1 MGSEPS
7 DVFSVSNGLRQGCT
21 TAPTLFNLFFT
32 AVIKMWREECG
43 DDIGMEVGFVND
55 KGKLTG
61 VRKKR
66 ETTRLTEMQFADDAA
81 AVFTTRE
88 GMVASA
94 RRLIDVARRW
104 GLTVSV
110 KKTEFMVV
118 GEVEEGDLDS
128 FEVEGGMINP
138 VKDGFFQ
145 YLGSKID
152 CKGGVE
158 ADVLRRL
165 GIASTVFGS
174 LRRSVWNDKDLSART
189 KRIIYTACVWGT
201 LNYGMEAW
209 AIPAKLIAKL
219 ETFHNSCLRTIA
231 GVSRRRQRDEHIT
244 TEAIREKT
252 GLKRPLAEMMRQQRL
267 RWLGHVGRM
276 DARRWPYRML
286 FGKLS
291 GKLPPG
297 GVKLRWKGKVKQDLK
312 EVGVEESEWF
322 ELAQD
327 RKGWEELCQKRG
339 SEQQAA
345 ASRCERCGKEG
356 LKGAK
361 GLATHA
367 RYCGVQSVRRG
378 VVDSERFVTEGREG
392 GKPRYR
398 CSRCGAVFKTLA
410 GTMRH
415 TADVCS
421 RSTTRTTRR
430 LTASDRL
437 ALGTEHQC
445 AGCGTKYR
453 TAAHLD
459 QHRARTKNSNC
470 KE

>member
-1 MGSEPS
+1 
-7 DVFSVSNGLRQGCT
+7 
-21 TAPTLFNLFFT
+21 
-32 AVIKMWREECG
+32 
-43 DDIGMEVGFVND
+43 MEVGFVND

-66 ETTRLTEMQFADDAA
+66 ETTRRTEMQFADDAA

-94 RRLIDVARRW
+94 RHLIDVARRW

-231 GVSRRRQRDEHIT
+231 GASRRRQRDEHIT

-252 GLKRPLAEMMRQQRL
+252 GLKRATFFFCFFFNCHGVPPKRATFALVRACRSHGCEALAIPHVVWQAVRQ
-267 RWLGHVGRM
+267 VA
-276 DARRWPYRML
+276 ARR
-286 FGKLS
+286 GEA
-291 GKLPPG
+291 GHHG
-297 GVKLRWKGKVKQDLK
+297 LRTLQNL
-312 EVGVEESEWF
+312 
-322 ELAQD
+322 L
-327 RKGWEELCQKRG
+327 
-339 SEQQAA
+339 
-345 ASRCERCGKEG
+345 
-356 LKGAK
+356 
-361 GLATHA
+361 
-367 RYCGVQSVRRG
+367 
-378 VVDSERFVTEGREG
+378 
-392 GKPRYR
+392 
-398 CSRCGAVFKTLA
+398 CGAA
-410 GTMRH
+410 H
-415 TADVCS
+415 T
-421 RSTTRTTRR
+421 T
-430 LTASDRL
+430 
-437 ALGTEHQC
+437 
-445 AGCGTKYR
+445 
-453 TAAHLD
+453 
-459 QHRARTKNSNC
+459 
-470 KE
+470 